1 MDFNEEL
8 LDVINQFS
16 SQKMIYLGLGTADEG
31 EINDDT
37 NQEYPITLRK
47 FRNIFEGVIFLLL
60 VDPLYKNNHPKI
72 LVDETFRRNNFPN
85 IQNVFENY
93 YYDDI
98 KKVVVVYFPIEF
110 NYDIHL
116 RLVYELI
123 KHSINKK
130 NMFIFDPTFASGCFD
145 DRMIN
150 FFHENSKMIIDNSNF
165 IRIGLYFMTLLLNDL
180 SVDYGMN
187 YGIQKMTSYK
197 YNVFFEKKD
206 ELWIMPSIFTMK
218 LENTL
223 DKPNFIKQNIIQYY
237 LYKFLRFNSI
247 LTIIF
252 YLKSLI
258 QNTDNIFGSNYVEP
272 LSEIDV
278 ISNLETKSEVDKKKI
293 MEDLQRKF
301 KNIIMTSSE
310 NVLRLFSV
318 KYKFNFVKLIN
329 DIINGTYTDYIYVL
343 RIFVRLLK
351 CELVQIFKEKIT
363 MLDKNLY
370 LTIIFSKI
378 IELMKNKTSYTYINN
393 EFKDFIKDM
402 LKNDVFNGFFDLSI
416 INEIYSMINKFE
428 FYDFYFDIDFI
439 NPCIDECKI
448 IDKDLH

>member
-197 YNVFFEKKD
+197 YNVFFEKK
-206 ELWIMPSIFTMK
+206 
-218 LENTL
+218 
-223 DKPNFIKQNIIQYY
+223 
-237 LYKFLRFNSI
+237 R
-247 LTIIF
+247 
-252 YLKSLI
+252 
-258 QNTDNIFGSNYVEP
+258 
-272 LSEIDV
+272 
-278 ISNLETKSEVDKKKI
+278 
-293 MEDLQRKF
+293 
-301 KNIIMTSSE
+301 
-310 NVLRLFSV
+310 
-318 KYKFNFVKLIN
+318 
-329 DIINGTYTDYIYVL
+329 
-343 RIFVRLLK
+343 
-351 CELVQIFKEKIT
+351 
-363 MLDKNLY
+363 
-370 LTIIFSKI
+370 
-378 IELMKNKTSYTYINN
+378 
-393 EFKDFIKDM
+393 
-402 LKNDVFNGFFDLSI
+402 
-416 INEIYSMINKFE
+416 
-428 FYDFYFDIDFI
+428 
-439 NPCIDECKI
+439 
-448 IDKDLH
+448 

>member
-1 MDFNEEL
+1 M
-8 LDVINQFS
+8 
-16 SQKMIYLGLGTADEG
+16 Y
-31 EINDDT
+31 
-37 NQEYPITLRK
+37 
-47 FRNIFEGVIFLLL
+47 FL
-60 VDPLYKNNHPKI
+60 K
-72 LVDETFRRNNFPN
+72 
-85 IQNVFENY
+85 
-93 YYDDI
+93 
-98 KKVVVVYFPIEF
+98 
-110 NYDIHL
+110 
-116 RLVYELI
+116 
-123 KHSINKK
+123 
-130 NMFIFDPTFASGCFD
+130 
-145 DRMIN
+145 
-150 FFHENSKMIIDNSNF
+150 
-165 IRIGLYFMTLLLNDL
+165 
-180 SVDYGMN
+180 
-187 YGIQKMTSYK
+187 
-197 YNVFFEKKD
+197 KKD

-351 CELVQIFKEKIT
+351 CELVQIFKEKLT
-363 MLDKNLY
+363 MLDKDLY

-378 IELMKNKTSYTYINN
+378 IELMKNKTSYTYVNN
-393 EFKDFIKDM
+393 EFKDFTKNM
-402 LKNDVFNGFFDLSI
+402 LKNNVFNGFFDLSI
-416 INEIYSMINKFE
+416 IDETYSMINKFE
-428 FYDFYFDIDFI
+428 FHDFCFDIDFI